1 MKPYAI
7 YGKGGIG
14 KSTITCALSAALARK
29 GFTVLQIGCDPK
41 ADSTASLLGGQS
53 LIPITEYLR
62 QHDETPSLRDII
74 VQGYGGV
81 YCAESGGPTPGIGCA
96 GRGILMAFHLLDEL
110 EAIEK
115 IQPDYVLYDVLG
127 DVVCGGFAAP
137 IRDSYADEVIIVT
150 SGEKMSLFAAGNI
163 FQAVENFKDQNY
175 AQVRGVILNKRNVP
189 GEENL
194 VQEFLDTAGLPLL
207 GIIPRDNAIPFYENK
222 NQTVI
227 EGDAGLPVSQKIIS
241 IAEKL

>member
-1 MKPYAI
+1 MKRYAI

-163 FQAVENFKDQNY
+163 FQAVENFKVQNY

-194 VQEFLDTAGLPLL
+194 VQEFLDTTGLPLL
-207 GIIPRDNAIPFYENK
+207 GVIPRDAVKKAAYPWKFI
-222 NQTVI
+222 
-227 EGDAGLPVSQKIIS
+227 
-241 IAEKL
+241 